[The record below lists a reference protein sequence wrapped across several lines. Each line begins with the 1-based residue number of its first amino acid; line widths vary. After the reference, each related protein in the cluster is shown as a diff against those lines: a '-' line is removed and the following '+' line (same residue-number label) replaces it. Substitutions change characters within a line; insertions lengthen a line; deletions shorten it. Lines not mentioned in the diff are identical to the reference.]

1 MEYITYDDFKKLDI
15 RIGTIREIEPVE
27 GTDKLLRC
35 QIDFGAR
42 KPVVDVIPE
51 TDSVLTEEE
60 LEKLQQ
66 VALQAD
72 ETDADSDS
80 AGEKYPGRDVRQII
94 SGIRE
99 YYPDYESL
107 IGKQVLYVVN
117 LEPREIK
124 GHTSHGMLM
133 AVDGK
138 EGQPVFLVPDEPVE
152 PGSKVR

>member
-1 MEYITYDDFKKLDI
+1 MEYITYDEFKKMDI

-35 QIDFGAR
+35 QIDFGAK
-42 KPVVDVIPE
+42 KPVVDLVPE
-51 TDSVLTEEE
+51 TDSVLTDEE

-66 VALQAD
+66 VAGDAAEAAED
-72 ETDADSDS
+72 EHA
-80 AGEKYPGRDVRQII
+80 GRDVRQII

-124 GHTSHGMLM
+124 GRTSHGMLM

>member
-1 MEYITYDDFKKLDI
+1 MEYITYDEFKKLDI

-35 QIDFGAR
+35 QIDFGAK
-42 KPVVDVIPE
+42 KPVVDLVPE
-51 TDSVLTEEE
+51 ADSVLTDEE
-60 LEKLQQ
+60 LQKLQQ
-66 VALQAD
+66 VAGDAAETAED
-72 ETDADSDS
+72 EHS
-80 AGEKYPGRDVRQII
+80 GRDVRQII

>member
-1 MEYITYDDFKKLDI
+1 MEYITYEQFKKMDI

-35 QIDFGAR
+35 QIDFGIKKSAL
-42 KPVVDVIPE
+42 DVLPQS
-51 TDSVLTEEE
+51 DSVLTEEE
-60 LEKLQQ
+60 LAKLGGQDDL
-66 VALQAD
+66 A
-72 ETDADSDS
+72 E
-80 AGEKYPGRDVRQII
+80 ERDVRQII

-107 IGKQVLYVVN
+107 IGKQVLYIVN

-124 GHTSHGMLM
+124 GHMSHGMLM
-133 AVDGK
+133 AVDGR
-138 EGQPVFLVPDEPVE
+138 EGHPVFLIPDEPVE

>member
-1 MEYITYDDFKKLDI
+1 MEYITYEQFKKMDI

-35 QIDFGAR
+35 QIDFGVK
-42 KPVVDVIPE
+42 KPVIDVIPE
-51 TDSVLTEEE
+51 ADSVLTDEE
-60 LEKLQQ
+60 LAKLGG
-66 VALQAD
+66 VD
-72 ETDADSDS
+72 EVI
-80 AGEKYPGRDVRQII
+80 EERDMRQII

-124 GHTSHGMLM
+124 GHMSHGMLM
-133 AVDGK
+133 AVDGR

>member
-1 MEYITYDDFKKLDI
+1 MEYITYEQFKKMDI

-35 QIDFGAR
+35 QIDFGVK
-42 KPVVDVIPE
+42 KPVIDVIPE
-51 TDSVLTEEE
+51 ADSVLTDEE
-60 LEKLQQ
+60 LAKLGG
-66 VALQAD
+66 VD
-72 ETDADSDS
+72 EVI
-80 AGEKYPGRDVRQII
+80 EERDMRQII

-133 AVDGK
+133 AVDGR

>member
-1 MEYITYDDFKKLDI
+1 MEYITYEQFKKMDI

-35 QIDFGAR
+35 QIDFGVKKSAI
-42 KPVVDVIPE
+42 DVIPE
-51 TDSVLTEEE
+51 ADSVLTDEE
-60 LEKLQQ
+60 LAKLGS
-66 VALQAD
+66 VD
-72 ETDADSDS
+72 EVV
-80 AGEKYPGRDVRQII
+80 EERDVRQII

-99 YYPDYESL
+99 FYPEYESL

-124 GHTSHGMLM
+124 GHMSHGMLM
-133 AVDGK
+133 AVDGRD
-138 EGQPVFLVPDEPVE
+138 GQPVFLVPDEPVE

>member
-1 MEYITYDDFKKLDI
+1 MEYITYEQFKKMDI
-15 RIGTIREIEPVE
+15 RVGTIREIEPVE

-35 QIDFGAR
+35 QIDFGIK
-42 KPVVDVIPE
+42 KPVIDVIPE
-51 TDSVLTEEE
+51 ADSVLTDEE
-60 LEKLQQ
+60 LAKLGG
-66 VALQAD
+66 VD
-72 ETDADSDS
+72 EVV
-80 AGEKYPGRDVRQII
+80 EERDMRQII

-124 GHTSHGMLM
+124 GHMSHGMLM
-133 AVDGK
+133 AVDGR

>member
-1 MEYITYDDFKKLDI
+1 MEYITYDEFKKLDI

-35 QIDFGAR
+35 QIDFGAK
-42 KPVVDVIPE
+42 KPVVDLVPE
-51 TDSVLTEEE
+51 TDSVLTDEE

-66 VALQAD
+66 VAGDAAEATED
-72 ETDADSDS
+72 EHA
-80 AGEKYPGRDVRQII
+80 GRDVRQII

>member
-1 MEYITYDDFKKLDI
+1 MKLSDVTMLYLENMEYITYDQFKKMDI
-15 RIGTIREIEPVE
+15 RIGTIREIEPVA

-35 QIDFGAR
+35 QIDFGIKKSAL
-42 KPVVDVIPE
+42 DVLPE

-60 LEKLQQ
+60 LAKLGGQEGI
-66 VALQAD
+66 VED
-72 ETDADSDS
+72 
-80 AGEKYPGRDVRQII
+80 RDIRQII
-94 SGIRE
+94 SGIKE

-124 GHTSHGMLM
+124 GYVSHGMLM
-133 AVDGK
+133 AVDGR

>member
-1 MEYITYDDFKKLDI
+1 MEYITYEQFKKMDI

-35 QIDFGAR
+35 QIDFGVK
-42 KPVVDVIPE
+42 KPSLDVIPE
-51 TDSVLTEEE
+51 SDSVLTDEE
-60 LEKLQQ
+60 LAKLGG
-66 VALQAD
+66 VD
-72 ETDADSDS
+72 EVV
-80 AGEKYPGRDVRQII
+80 EERDIRQII

-133 AVDGK
+133 AVDGR

>member
-1 MEYITYDDFKKLDI
+1 MNYITYEDFKKLDI

-35 QIDFGAR
+35 QIDFGIR
-42 KPVVDVIPE
+42 VTPQE
-51 TDSVLTEEE
+51 TPLESSESVLTDEE
-60 LEKLQQ
+60 LAKL
-66 VALQAD
+66 
-72 ETDADSDS
+72 DASES
-80 AGEKYPGRDVRQII
+80 MTEPLEERDIRQIV

-117 LEPREIK
+117 LEPREIR
-124 GHTSHGMLM
+124 GHMSHGMLM

-138 EGQPVFLVPDEPVE
+138 GGQPVFLVPDEPVE

>member
-1 MEYITYDDFKKLDI
+1 MEYITYDQFKKMDI

-35 QIDFGAR
+35 QIDFGIKKSAL
-42 KPVVDVIPE
+42 DVLPE

-60 LEKLQQ
+60 LAKLGGQEGI
-66 VALQAD
+66 VED
-72 ETDADSDS
+72 
-80 AGEKYPGRDVRQII
+80 RDIRQII
-94 SGIRE
+94 SGIKE

-124 GHTSHGMLM
+124 GYVSHGMLM
-133 AVDGK
+133 AVDGR

>member
-1 MEYITYDDFKKLDI
+1 MLEWRYMEYVTYDEFKKLDI

-35 QIDFGAR
+35 QIDFGIK
-42 KPVVDVIPE
+42 KPVIDVVPE
-51 TDSVLTEEE
+51 ADSVLTEDE
-60 LEKLQQ
+60 LAKLDI
-66 VALQAD
+66 AAAS
-72 ETDADSDS
+72 EP
-80 AGEKYPGRDVRQII
+80 ERDMRQII

-99 YYPDYESL
+99 FYPNYEEL

-133 AVDGK
+133 AVDGMN
-138 EGQPVFLVPDEPVE
+138 GQPVFLVPDEPVA

>member
-1 MEYITYDDFKKLDI
+1 MVYSTHMEYITYEQFKKMDI

-35 QIDFGAR
+35 QIDFGTR
-42 KPVVDVIPE
+42 KVPVVDVVPE
-51 TDSVLTEEE
+51 ADSILTEEE
-60 LEKLQQ
+60 LAKLP
-66 VALQAD
+66 VV
-72 ETDADSDS
+72 DAEESS
-80 AGEKYPGRDVRQII
+80 ERDIRQII

-124 GHTSHGMLM
+124 GHMSHGMLM
-133 AVDGK
+133 AVDGT
-138 EGQPVFLVPDEPVE
+138 EGQPVFLVPDEPVA